1 MSRKCSKKAVF
12 ERLCCYLRCFML
24 QLYLVMNMLMISIK
38 DMDKKELHNH
48 AHRLLRECLRPY
60 GIDYTEETPVTKGKM
75 GKPSLAYR
83 PDIHY
88 NLSHADGIAACI
100 VSDCECGIDC
110 ERVREYRPNVM
121 KRAFSEKERD
131 MVEKAPDDMKDQLFF
146 RLWTLKEAYVKALGT
161 GISYPMDTAEFG
173 FEGGEIRTNVQGW
186 RFRQYIVCG
195 GKFVISVCEKADK

>member
-1 MSRKCSKKAVF
+1 
-12 ERLCCYLRCFML
+12 
-24 QLYLVMNMLMISIK
+24 MLMISIK

-48 AHRLLRECLRPY
+48 AHRLLRECLRSY

-75 GKPSLAYR
+75 GKPSLASR

-173 FEGGEIRTNVQGW
+173 FEGGEIRTNVKGW